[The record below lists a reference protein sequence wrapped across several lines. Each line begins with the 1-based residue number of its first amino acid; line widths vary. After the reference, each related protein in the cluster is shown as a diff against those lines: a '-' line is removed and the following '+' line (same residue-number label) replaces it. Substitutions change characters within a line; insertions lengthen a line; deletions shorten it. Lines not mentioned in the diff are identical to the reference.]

1 MMAKKPEATTP
12 TDENSRQEDAQ
23 ALKQHIGERLAKARQ
38 ERKLDSVD
46 AAGELRIP
54 STYISALEAG
64 DWSSLPGEV
73 YAQGF
78 LRQYADL
85 LAIDISDDINRLKST
100 DYHLT
105 KPFTMP
111 DPPIA
116 PHKKWAITAAAA
128 FVVLIVF
135 FNVRQN
141 DDVPPQIAPPAE
153 PQPQAVIQAKPS
165 GIPDTELAATAVPPA
180 AEPAPVPETTTPPP
194 AQEPIDQVVEPEGH
208 DFVFAAHGN
217 SVWMQIFDADR
228 QLLKEALL
236 RPGETIQIQGQSK
249 LFVTCGN
256 AAALQVSMDGEI
268 WAEAG
273 SLGRENQVRRWLEV
287 GPG

>member
-1 MMAKKPEATTP
+1 MAKEREATTP
-12 TDENSRQEDAQ
+12 ADESSCQEDAQ

-54 STYISALEAG
+54 SAYINALEAG

-116 PHKKWAITAAAA
+116 PHKKWAITATVA

-135 FNVRQN
+135 FNVRQS

-153 PQPQAVIQAKPS
+153 PQPQAVIQAEPS
-165 GIPDTELAATAVPPA
+165 DIPDAELAASSPPPA
-180 AEPAPVPETTTPPP
+180 AEPVPETTAPPS
-194 AQEPIDQVVEPEGH
+194 AQEPAGEVVEPDGH

-268 WAEAG
+268 WAETG

-287 GPG
+287 APG